1 VNLPFKITP
10 VIQEFPEDNRIEYS
24 IKIRAIFES
33 SDIANNVVCK
43 IPVPGNTAEV
53 KIYSAGAGK
62 GRYEPDKSAI
72 YWRIKKF
79 QGDSEYLLSAVA
91 TLTNTKTDKV
101 WQRPPITMEFNVPL
115 FTGSGLR
122 VRYLRIQE
130 KSGYKPKKWIR
141 YLSKA
146 GDYAH
151 RI

>member
-1 VNLPFKITP
+1 M
-10 VIQEFPEDNRIEYS
+10 IQEFPDENRIEYS
-24 IKIRAIFES
+24 IKIRAIFEQ
-33 SDIANNVVCK
+33 SDIANNVVVK
-43 IPVPGNTAEV
+43 IPVPPNSADV

-62 GRYEPDKSAI
+62 GKYEPDKAAI
-72 YWRIKKF
+72 MWRIKKF
-79 QGDSEYLLSAVA
+79 QGDTEYLLTAVA
-91 TLTNTKTDKV
+91 NLTATKSDKL
-101 WQRPPITMEFNVPL
+101 WQKPPITMEFNVPL